1 MLRNNKYCSYCG
13 RLSRRCACHQAN
25 SDLQRFLARG
35 GKCYAPSWRDA
46 PYKRAVPPQGKS
58 RERKTLQRHYKAW
71 YGELAAEQGE
81 SCVNC
86 GESDKLVLD
95 HVIPIAKG
103 GLVAV
108 RQPAIALLNLQPH
121 QRQAGDRLPLIH
133 TSRMKR
139 ASGLSRV
146 NVASLIRA
154 LWSVCGAFWRRVK

>member
-46 PYKRAVPPQGKS
+46 PYKRAVPPQVKS

-103 GLVAV
+103 GLS
-108 RQPAIALLNLQPH
+108 RLDNLQLLCSTCNRIKGKLAIDCRSFTHPE
-121 QRQAGDRLPLIH
+121 
-133 TSRMKR
+133 
-139 ASGLSRV
+139 
-146 NVASLIRA
+146 
-154 LWSVCGAFWRRVK
+154 